1 MKIIAVSGYFV
12 ILHIGHI
19 EYLRKANEMGR
30 VIVILNND
38 YQQEMKYGKVIVPL
52 GERAEILKNIK
63 WVNSVIKSV
72 DRDRTV
78 CRTLEILKPDIFCN
92 GGDRTN
98 KEIPER
104 WICEKYN
111 IQMIDGLGKKIQ
123 SSSELLN
130 KL

>member
-1 MKIIAVSGYFV
+1 MKNVAVSGYF
-12 ILHIGHI
+12 IWLHIGHI
-19 EYLRKANEMGR
+19 EYLRKANEMGK

-38 YQQEMKYGKVIVPL
+38 HQQEMKYGRVIVPL

-111 IQMIDGLGKKIQ
+111 IQMIDGLGEKIQ